1 MFAMLQK
8 SISAKLCPT
17 VVGQACMDVVV
28 NPPVSG
34 DPSFASFTAQVENTL
49 ASYAERAKLV
59 ADTLNTIPVS
69 PS

>member
-1 MFAMLQK
+1 MLQK

-34 DPSFASFTAQVENTL
+34 DPSYQSFTSQVSALLLEQRTL
-49 ASYAERAKLV
+49 L
-59 ADTLNTIPVS
+59 
-69 PS
+69 